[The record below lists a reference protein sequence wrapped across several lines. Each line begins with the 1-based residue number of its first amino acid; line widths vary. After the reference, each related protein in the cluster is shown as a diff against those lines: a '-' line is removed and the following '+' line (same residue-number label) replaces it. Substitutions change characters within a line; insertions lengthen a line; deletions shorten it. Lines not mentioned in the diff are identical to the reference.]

1 MSVLSTLRAEW
12 ASWWSLSYR
21 DNAAQPLWAG
31 VAVTVL
37 FGTAIAGVRRA
48 QEQVVREPRR
58 VAARAEGEP
67 VGVEHRPV

>member
-37 FGTAIAGVRRA
+37 FGTAIALLITAFAWVLTAGRLDLLRA
-48 QEQVVREPRR
+48 FGANLL
-58 VAARAEGEP
+58 VA
-67 VGVEHRPV
+67 